1 MARKKKKT
9 SWFGF
14 GSPPMKRKK
23 KTKRQMKE
31 HKARMISSLKR
42 LAAMVMTIAVFSA
55 VAVMF
60 VYMDRYVHAYS
71 PGADPVGNLEL
82 VSPPRWV
89 TGDLEAK
96 IAACAGSYQFTL
108 DEDAART
115 VAGNLQNLAWI
126 YNVKVQTT
134 DETVKIFAN
143 YRKPVAVVRSGK
155 KKYYL
160 SLVKPDDL
168 RYEEDRKKVVV
179 LDYVEIENLPVVEI
193 KGFASRMIPAV
204 GSVWTSEDVTTAAE
218 LVNVLARMDE
228 ISCKEKPLLDELGS
242 IDVFNFGG
250 KRSKKDSHIVIYT
263 KDGTEIR
270 WGAAYGKSMLYFEAT
285 EQEKLATLYTFYKEH
300 NNTIQGVCPLVEL
313 RYSQKI
319 FPRPE

>member
-14 GSPPMKRKK
+14 GSPPKKRKK

-31 HKARMISSLKR
+31 HKTRMISSLKR
-42 LAAMVMTIAVFSA
+42 FAAMVAAIAVFGA
-55 VAVMF
+55 FAVMF
-60 VYMDRYVHAYS
+60 LFMDRYVHAYS
-71 PGADPVGNLEL
+71 PDANPVGKLEL

-89 TGDLEAK
+89 TGDLQAK
-96 IAACAGSYQFTL
+96 IAASAGAYEFAL
-108 DEDAART
+108 DDDTART

-126 YNVKVQTT
+126 YNVKVQAT
-134 DETVKIFAN
+134 DETVRIFAN

-160 SLVKPDDL
+160 SLVKSDDL
-168 RYEEDRKKVVV
+168 RYEEDCKKVVV

-193 KGFASRMIPAV
+193 KGFATRKVPAV
-204 GSVWTSEDVTTAAE
+204 GSVWKSEDVTTAAE

-228 ISCKEKPLLDELGS
+228 ISCKEKPLLNELDS

-250 KRSKKDSHIVIYT
+250 NRRKKDSHIVLYT

-270 WGAAYGKSMLYFEAT
+270 WGAAYGKSMLYMEAT
-285 EQEKLATLYTFYKEH
+285 EQEKLATLYTYYKEH
-300 NNTIQGVCPLVEL
+300 NNTIQGICPFIEL
-313 RYSQKI
+313 RPPQKI
-319 FPRPE
+319 FPRPG

>member
-1 MARKKKKT
+1 MARKKKKKT

-14 GSPPMKRKK
+14 GSPPKKR

-31 HKARMISSLKR
+31 SKARIITSLKR
-42 LAAMVMTIAVFSA
+42 LAAMVAVISVFSCF
-55 VAVMF
+55 AVMF
-60 VYMDRYVHAYS
+60 VFMDRYVHASS
-71 PGADPVGNLEL
+71 PSANPVGKLEL

-89 TGDLEAK
+89 TRDLLSKFADS
-96 IAACAGSYQFTL
+96 AGGYEFSL

-115 VAGNLQNLAWI
+115 VACNLQNLAWI

-143 YRKPVAVVRSGK
+143 YRKPVAVVKSGK

-168 RYEEDRKKVVV
+168 LYEEDCKKVVV
-179 LDYVEIENLPVVEI
+179 LDYVEIEGLPVVEI
-193 KGFASRMIPAV
+193 KGFASRKIPAV
-204 GSVWTSEDVTTAAE
+204 GSVWESEDVTTAAE

-228 ISCKEKPLLDELGS
+228 ISCKEKPLLDELDI

-250 KRSKKDSHIVIYT
+250 KRSKNDSHIVLYT
-263 KDGTEIR
+263 KDGTEVR
-270 WGAAYGKSMLYFEAT
+270 WGAAYGKSILYFESI
-285 EQEKLATLYTFYKEH
+285 EQEKLARLYTYYKEH
-300 NNTIQGVCPLVEL
+300 NNSIQGVPMIEL
-313 RYSQKI
+313 RYAQKI